1 MGKESALGLSNALRI
16 LAPLAL
22 FPMVVGCAEV
32 SYRDRS
38 TLSHTRYATVE
49 NFGDEQIAAE
59 QIGDLLEEVAEILDV
74 TLSPDKPKVRVMV
87 MPAARIAD
95 LYRQVVTVASH
106 GADARA
112 LYLPGAN
119 LVAIPYYSR
128 TILGHEL
135 AHYLTDH
142 YLKSTPRWSWE
153 RIALM
158 VEDALPDTPR
168 IVARRSPES
177 HAHVTATPYFGWVY
191 GQGWYGWGWYGGC

>member
-1 MGKESALGLSNALRI
+1 MGLSTALRI
-16 LAPLAL
+16 LGPLFL
-22 FPMVVGCAEV
+22 LPMVLGCADV

-38 TLSHTRYATVE
+38 TLAHTRYATVE
-49 NFGDEQIAAE
+49 NFGGEYIAAE
-59 QIGDLLEEVAEILDV
+59 QIDDLLEEVAEILNV
-74 TLSPDKPKVRVMV
+74 KLSPDKPKVRVMV
-87 MPAARIAD
+87 MPPGRIAD
-95 LYRQVVTVASH
+95 LYRQIVTVAPH

-128 TILGHEL
+128 TLLGHEL

-142 YLKSTPRWSWE
+142 YLKSAPRRTWE

-168 IVARRSPES
+168 IAARRPP
-177 HAHVTATPYFGWVY
+177 APDAMAAQQVPVPIAAPVN
-191 GQGWYGWGWYGGC
+191 